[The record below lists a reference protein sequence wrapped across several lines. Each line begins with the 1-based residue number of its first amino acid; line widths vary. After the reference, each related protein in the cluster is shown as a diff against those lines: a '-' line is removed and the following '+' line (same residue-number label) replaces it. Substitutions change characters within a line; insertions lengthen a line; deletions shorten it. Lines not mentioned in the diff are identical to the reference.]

1 MPGSLACIL
10 SAGLTC
16 APAKV
21 EVVEAPTPTPLTPA
35 GDPPEEEAPVKGAA
49 SAMLAKVQAFYDGTK
64 DLQADFKQTYIHPV
78 YGTKK
83 VSEGKLKALK
93 PGKMIW
99 DYEKSANPDF
109 WVDGSK
115 VWVVERDT
123 KQVIQ
128 KDLGKSDVAGAE
140 KFLFGGKQL
149 TEDFLIKVAE
159 PDFQKRYGMK
169 DHTAVRLR
177 PKKKNPHYK
186 ELMLVIDDA
195 TGRVDAFVVLNQDK
209 STNHFVLEGLSRNS
223 GLGAGDFKFKKPA
236 GFAEIKE

>member
-21 EVVEAPTPTPLTPA
+21 EVIEAPAPTPLTPA
-35 GDPPEEEAPVKGAA
+35 DGDPPEPEKGEA
-49 SAMLAKVQAFYDGTK
+49 SMMLAKVQTFYDGTK

-83 VSEGKLKALK
+83 TSTGKLKALK

-109 WVDGSK
+109 WVDGSQ

-123 KQVIQ
+123 KQVIK
-128 KDLGKSDVAGAE
+128 KDLGKSDIAGAE

-149 TEDFLIKVAE
+149 TEDFKIKIAE
-159 PDFQKRYGMK
+159 EEYQKRYGMEG
-169 DHTAVRLR
+169 HTAVRMR

-209 STNHFVLEGLSRNS
+209 STNHFVLEGLARNG

-236 GFAEIKE
+236 GFTEIKE

>member
-21 EVVEAPTPTPLTPA
+21 EVVEAPPATPLTPA
-35 GDPPEEEAPVKGAA
+35 DGDPPEPVKGAA
-49 SAMLAKVQAFYDGTK
+49 SAMLAKVQSFYDGTK
-64 DLQADFKQTYIHPV
+64 DLQASFKQTYIHPV

-83 VSEGKLKALK
+83 TSTGKLKALK
-93 PGKMIW
+93 PGKMVW
-99 DYEKSANPDF
+99 DYEKSSNPDF

-115 VWVVERDT
+115 VWVIERDT
-123 KQVIQ
+123 KQVIK
-128 KDLGKSDVAGAE
+128 KDLGDSDIAGAE

-149 TEDFLIKVAE
+149 TEDFQVKVAE
-159 PDFQKRYGMK
+159 EEHQKRYGMEG
-169 DHTAVRLR
+169 HTAVRMR

-209 STNHFVLEGLSRNS
+209 STNHFVLEGLKRNA
-223 GLGAGDFKFKKPA
+223 GLGAGDFKFSKPA